1 MDDNQRIKEYVA
13 EKNIQPRPM
22 KNWLGVYN
30 HDELVRLENRSNEIR
45 ELVEGYNS
53 DIGVAE
59 YTIDCLKKKEKNPE
73 YNANCYSWQ
82 IPSKAKKTGTISE
95 QIKTE
100 TQKLKELVDEGYAL
114 IEEYKRIDKV
124 LSKNPGELNKK
135 MNEIADTEG
144 SFFITSYSSGSK
156 KRRHRKKTHKKKF
169 NKKKF
174 NKNKSK
180 KLR

>member
-1 MDDNQRIKEYVA
+1 MDDDDNKRIKEYVR
-13 EKNIQPRPM
+13 ENDIQPRPIM
-22 KNWLGVYN
+22 NSLGFYN
-30 HDELVRLENRSNEIR
+30 HDELVSLKNRSNEIHK
-45 ELVEGYNS
+45 LVEGYNRN
-53 DIGVAE
+53 IGVAE
-59 YTIDCLKKKEKNPE
+59 YTIDCLKKKEKNLE

-82 IPSKAKKTGTISE
+82 SPSKVNKTGTISE

-114 IEEYKRIDKV
+114 IDEYKHIKKV
-124 LSKNPGELNKK
+124 LSNKQGKLNQKID
-135 MNEIADTEG
+135 EIADTEG

-169 NKKKF
+169 NK
-174 NKNKSK
+174 NKSK

>member
-1 MDDNQRIKEYVA
+1 MDDDDNKRIKEYVR
-13 EKNIQPRPM
+13 ENDIQPRPIM
-22 KNWLGVYN
+22 NSLGFYN
-30 HDELVRLENRSNEIR
+30 HDELVSLKNRSNEIHK
-45 ELVEGYNS
+45 LVEGYNR

-59 YTIDCLKKKEKNPE
+59 YTIDCLKEKEKNPG

-82 IPSKAKKTGTISE
+82 FRSKAKKPGTISE

-100 TQKLKELVDEGYAL
+100 TQKLKELYDEGYAL
-114 IEEYKRIDKV
+114 IEEYKHIKKV
-124 LSKNPGELNKK
+124 LSKRQDKLAEKIH
-135 MNEIADTEG
+135 EIADTEG

-169 NKKKF
+169 NK
-174 NKNKSK
+174 NKSK